1 MKICP
6 RCGTEQDDSA
16 LFCSNCGTTFAVQPA
31 VTKSEPDVQ
40 EPAAEPVPIQIP
52 VQTAYQQPAQPQY
65 QVPVQQPQYQAPA
78 AQPAPAVR
86 YNYYD
91 HTNEFDSKD
100 VSENKLFA
108 ALMYVTS
115 LFGVAIAL
123 LADKDSPYLKFHI
136 RQVLK
141 LSLTITILSFLTA
154 ILAWTVIVP
163 IAGAIALAV
172 LFIINIICF
181 VNVLKNKSIEPAIV
195 RDLKFLK

>member
-6 RCGTEQDDSA
+6 RCGTEQDDNA

-31 VTKSEPDVQ
+31 VTKSEPAAQ
-40 EPAAEPVPIQIP
+40 EPAAEPIPVQIP
-52 VQTAYQQPAQPQY
+52 VQPQYQQPVQPQYTPVQPQY
-65 QVPVQQPQYQAPA
+65 QVPVS
-78 AQPAPAVR
+78 QPAPAPR

-91 HTNEFDSKD
+91 HTSEFDSKD

-108 ALMYVTS
+108 ALMYITS
-115 LFGVAIAL
+115 IVGIVIAL
-123 LADKDSPYLKFHI
+123 LADKESPYLKFHI

-141 LSLTITILSFLTA
+141 LNITITILGFLTA
-154 ILAWTVIVP
+154 VLAWTVIVP